1 MERTFFQQL
10 REELMVAVRAVG
22 NVGRLRLIGIVSRI
36 LGQFLLIF
44 TLVLCVFA
52 LLAFA
57 SVAAINALSACM
69 PVWAAA
75 LIMMGVY
82 ALLILLAVMLRRPL
96 FIHPFIALMS
106 KQLIASEEEL
116 ELQAL
121 KAEHELE
128 LEQVR
133 LQTRV
138 DNATQEFNFYVSLF
152 NRVRNAIF
160 RRKK

>member
-10 REELMVAVRAVG
+10 REELMVAARAVG

-116 ELQAL
+116 ELQTL
-121 KAEHELE
+121 KAEHKLE

-138 DNATQEFNFYVSLF
+138 DNATQELNFYVSIF